1 MNIIVVG
8 MGRMGTSLAHKLDRQ
23 GYDVC
28 AIDQEPERLEALR
41 ESFGGRTVE
50 GIGFDRKV
58 LEAAGIDRASAVI
71 ACTSSD
77 ETNIVVAR
85 ISRQTY
91 RVPRVIAR
99 LYEIS
104 NAETYRR
111 LGIQSI
117 STTEWG
123 VRRVSEP
130 LTFNELDDVVELGT
144 GGVRLV
150 RADVPALL
158 EGSTVREITAVG
170 EVSIVSVSHDNETFI
185 PTQGTVLQHGD
196 IIYASVASS
205 AAGKFRTMLG
215 LAE

>member
-1 MNIIVVG
+1 M
-8 MGRMGTSLAHKLDRQ
+8 
-23 GYDVC
+23 
-28 AIDQEPERLEALR
+28 
-41 ESFGGRTVE
+41 
-50 GIGFDRKV
+50 
-58 LEAAGIDRASAVI
+58 I

-123 VRRVSEP
+123 VRRVSEL

-170 EVSIVSVSHDNETFI
+170 EVNIVSV
-185 PTQGTVLQHGD
+185 
-196 IIYASVASS
+196 
-205 AAGKFRTMLG
+205 
-215 LAE
+215 

>member
-8 MGRMGTSLAHKLDRQ
+8 MGRMGTSLARKLDRQ
-23 GYDVC
+23 GYDVV
-28 AIDQEPERLEALR
+28 AIDQEPERLEALG
-41 ESFGGRTVE
+41 ESFGGRIVE
-50 GIGFDRKV
+50 GIGFDRRV
-58 LEAAGIDRASAVI
+58 LEAAGIERASAVV

-123 VRRVSEP
+123 VSRVSEL
-130 LTFNELDDVVELGT
+130 LTFTELDDVAELGS

-150 RADVPALL
+150 RVDLPALL
-158 EGSTVREITAVG
+158 EGSTVRELTAVG
-170 EVSIVSVSHDNETFI
+170 EVNVVAVSHDNETNV

-196 IIYASVASS
+196 LIYAAVASS
-205 AAGKFRTMLG
+205 AAGKFRAMLG
-215 LAE
+215 LTE